1 MNFSCNGNI
10 SKWNF
15 VGRSR
20 TGGNRTQYPLLQLWR
35 PSGTGQYER
44 VYESNII
51 STLSGQS
58 EFTVEE
64 YIPDSPV
71 PFEASYIFG
80 VYQPRGGDSRLRV
93 RYADV
98 PDRYGYLSY
107 RRGSRM
113 DEFDTDG
120 SSTEY
125 DYPLVAVN
133 TSENQQTSCNISQ
146 NILNHLPCVSH
157 RLLLFEVH
165 SIFYLAVTD
174 FFSSSFPPVCAG
186 LS

>member
-71 PFEASYIFG
+71 PFEAGYIFG
-80 VYQPRGGDSRLRV
+80 VYQPSGGDSRLSV
-93 RYADV
+93 RYANV
-98 PDRYGYLSY
+98 PDGYGHLNY
-107 RRGSRM
+107 RRGSSM
-113 DEFDTDG
+113 PLDKFDTDR

-125 DYPLVAVN
+125 DYPLTAVN
-133 TSENQQTSCNISQ
+133 TSENQLISCNKSGSFEPSACLVFLIGFCYLRCIS
-146 NILNHLPCVSH
+146 N
-157 RLLLFEVH
+157 
-165 SIFYLAVTD
+165 SIYL
-174 FFSSSFPPVCAG
+174 SS
-186 LS
+186 L